1 MIFRAFWGDPVP
13 EAIELQEGHLHHAEV
28 HTNPANGEVEDTDVG
43 FPGPEHHIAEREAP
57 MKLAMGTLAFL
68 AIFGGLLQIPK
79 VTHVVDHFLEPTF
92 HDSALFEREP
102 SGGLIGFGL
111 VLGALVG
118 IAGIAV
124 AYLIWVKQPGSSA
137 RVLARLAPVH
147 RLLVNKWYFDELIS
161 LLVVRPAQWFGAFAQ
176 QTFERLF
183 VNGLLVGGATGIVRV
198 GSSAVRAAQT
208 GFLRYYAAM
217 LVVGMVVLTS
227 YFLLIS

>member
-1 MIFRAFWGDPVP
+1 
-13 EAIELQEGHLHHAEV
+13 
-28 HTNPANGEVEDTDVG
+28 
-43 FPGPEHHIAEREAP
+43 

-68 AIFGGLLQIPK
+68 AIVGGLLQIPK

-92 HDSALFEREP
+92 HDSALYDREP
-102 SGGLIGFGL
+102 SGGLIAFGL
-111 VLGALVG
+111 LLGTAVG
-118 IAGIAV
+118 VAGIAI
-124 AYLIWVKQPGSSA
+124 AYAIWVRNPA
-137 RVLARLAPVH
+137 IATRMRERVAPLH
-147 RLLVNKWYFDELIS
+147 RLLVNKWYFDELID

-217 LVVGMVVLTS
+217 LVVGMVGLTS
-227 YFLLIS
+227 YFLLVA